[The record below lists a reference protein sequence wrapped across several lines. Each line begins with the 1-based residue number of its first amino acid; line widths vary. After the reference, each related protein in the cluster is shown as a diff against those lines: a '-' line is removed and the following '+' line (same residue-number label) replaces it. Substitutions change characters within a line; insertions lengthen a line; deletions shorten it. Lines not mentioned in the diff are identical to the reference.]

1 MTELLPDFRPVQVAR
16 AFEDI
21 ASQIRGELSEGR
33 LRAGDRLPPER
44 ELAGQFGVS
53 RNTLREALRSLE
65 ISGLISLRKGAS
77 GGAFVKDSNGD
88 VVVTSIRDML
98 TLGAVTPE
106 QITEA
111 RIWIED
117 SAIVRA
123 ACERRTAEDID
134 ALSANLTAAA
144 EAIRRKDFYARAD
157 AHLERIPHDPGAH
170 DPQSD
175 HGSRHGSLDRRH
187 ASVHS
192 YHRPAA
198 G

>member
-1 MTELLPDFRPVQVAR
+1 M
-16 AFEDI
+16 
-21 ASQIRGELSEGR
+21 
-33 LRAGDRLPPER
+33 
-44 ELAGQFGVS
+44 
-53 RNTLREALRSLE
+53 RSLE

-111 RIWIED
+111 RIWIEF
-117 SAIVRA
+117 AIVRA

-144 EAIRRKDFYARAD
+144 DAIRRKDFYTRAE
-157 AHLERIPHDPGAH
+157 AHLEFHMIF
-170 DPQSD
+170 
-175 HGSRHGSLDRRH
+175 RR
-187 ASVHS
+187 A
-192 YHRPAA
+192 RPAIRSW
-198 G
+198 